1 MRRIIIT
8 EGQLSFL
15 FEGVNEQGEL
25 RRLVEEV
32 IDKFS
37 KENLSVVKRVKRQI
51 DSGLHVE
58 GYFNNDY
65 ISLVEITDGGLYDLL
80 GDFIKNSSVNIVF
93 YEDQNERRKGYYDGN
108 VKIKYNKDFEDS
120 LVYQVGFY
128 EKADD
133 ISSSE
138 AKQILKK
145 AMGISFRSTLIHELQ
160 HAYDAYRSGG
170 KYRSDR
176 RSVAY
181 YNKRGEKDMSD
192 EEYQVYLKLPHEYWA
207 RFSQTMADIFR
218 DGMSFEELLD
228 KFKSSVIMRFD
239 SLRDGDKRRI
249 LKALYG
255 YWDLHKK

>member
-1 MRRIIIT
+1 MKKLILT
-8 EGQLSFL
+8 EGQYRIL
-15 FEGVNEQGEL
+15 FEGINEQGEL
-25 RRLVEEV
+25 RKLAEEV
-32 IDKFS
+32 IAKFS
-37 KENLSVVKRVKRQI
+37 KENLSVVKRVKKQI
-51 DSGLHVE
+51 DAGLPVD
-58 GYFNNDY
+58 GYFNSDY

-93 YEDQNERRKGYYDGN
+93 YEDKNKRMKGVYDGN
-108 VKIKYNKDFEDS
+108 VKIKYNKDFEGS

-138 AKQILKK
+138 AEQILKK

-170 KYRSDR
+170 KYVSDK
-176 RSVAY
+176 RSVAF
-181 YNKRGEKDMSD
+181 YNKRGENDMSD
-192 EEYQVYLKLPHEYWA
+192 EEYQVYLSLPHEYWA

-218 DGMSFEELLD
+218 DGMSFEDLLD
-228 KFKSSVIMRFD
+228 KFKKSVIMRFD